1 MVLASM
7 GDIME
12 KEVGTMNHA
21 IAEAEEGSKGHQ
33 KPRRNP
39 RVSPTERKPR
49 VTVQHKR
56 NSCLA
61 EVTGTS
67 NAALLGVGI
76 SAPPSSWLK
85 H

>member
-12 KEVGTMNHA
+12 KEVGTMSHA

-39 RVSPTERKPR
+39 RVSPLKENQESQCSIRETR
-49 VTVQHKR
+49 V
-56 NSCLA
+56 S
-61 EVTGTS
+61 
-67 NAALLGVGI
+67 
-76 SAPPSSWLK
+76 LK
-85 H
+85 

>member
-1 MVLASM
+1 MS
-7 GDIME
+7 
-12 KEVGTMNHA
+12 HA